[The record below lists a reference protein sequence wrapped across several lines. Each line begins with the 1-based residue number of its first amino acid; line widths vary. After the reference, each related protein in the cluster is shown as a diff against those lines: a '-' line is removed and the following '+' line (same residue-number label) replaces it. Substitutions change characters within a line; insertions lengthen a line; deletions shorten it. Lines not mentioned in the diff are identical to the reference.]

1 MSLFHDYEKI
11 ELLLRDYF
19 KAVGNADIVRLKT
32 IFHEQAAMYGYLGND
47 AVVGTPDIFFAD
59 LSSKPSMQS
68 QGIDCRMVIKNI
80 SVAGNTAQAAIFV
93 DNFFGAF
100 QIKDFFHLLKVNGE
114 WKIVCKTFTT
124 L

>member
-1 MSLFHDYEKI
+1 
-11 ELLLRDYF
+11 
-19 KAVGNADIVRLKT
+19 
-32 IFHEQAAMYGYLGND
+32 MYGYPGND
-47 AVVGTPDIFFAD
+47 AVVRTPDIFFAD
-59 LSSKPSMQS
+59 LSSKPYMQS

-100 QIKDFFHLLKVNGE
+100 QIEDFFHLLKVNGE